1 MKEGEG
7 GGAKN
12 NETNFIFS
20 PFSVPLRLVVGG
32 GGGGGGV
39 KTGFKILSQTINI
52 SIVNELLV
60 RFQIVNI
67 LLTKRGPYY
76 KLYCILLHENNY
88 IIYFLQSNQNT
99 ITRNNFISYSTYK
112 NFFSIYAIHF
122 GKYLLYRREL

>member
-20 PFSVPLRLVVGG
+20 PFSVPLRLVV
-32 GGGGGGV
+32 
-39 KTGFKILSQTINI
+39 
-52 SIVNELLV
+52 NELLV

-76 KLYCILLHENNY
+76 HGVRDTVFCCTKTMI
-88 IIYFLQSNQNT
+88 
-99 ITRNNFISYSTYK
+99 
-112 NFFSIYAIHF
+112 
-122 GKYLLYRREL
+122 